1 LKGKIC
7 NILCFFAFA
16 LVTIGSQA
24 QESVKT
30 HEGVQIGGI
39 KQWIGVKGADDT
51 KPLLLFLHG
60 GPGFSSRNYA
70 KKFIKYLQKDFII
83 AQWDQRETGI
93 TSHWG
98 PYSDSLT
105 VDIFHKDTEEV
116 VSYLLKKFTKEKIF
130 LVGFSWGGFLGL
142 HFANE
147 HPELLHAYISVSSMI
162 HPDESEQ
169 LTLALLQEK
178 ATISGDI
185 AATDEISKISIPF
198 NSWEELYFQRKWTVH
213 FLDKK
218 KFNPNQKKVFE
229 QWSEKWWPIF
239 IEASKVDYAETVP
252 AIHCPIYFFI
262 SKNDFVANYLVAEN
276 YFNSLHAN
284 QKQIIWF
291 EQSTHEIPTD
301 EPKKFGEELI
311 NIVRQMDAAKTEQK

>member
-1 LKGKIC
+1 MLTFVFGTLI
-7 NILCFFAFA
+7 
-16 LVTIGSQA
+16 SQA
-24 QESVKT
+24 QESIKT
-30 HEGVQIGGI
+30 HEGIEIGGI

-60 GPGFSSRNYA
+60 GPGFSSRNYS
-70 KKFIKYLQKDFII
+70 KKFIKYLQKDFIV

-116 VSYLLKKFTKEKIF
+116 VSYLLKKFSKQKLF

-162 HPDESEQ
+162 HQHESEQ
-169 LTLALLQEK
+169 MTLDLLKEK
-178 ATISGDI
+178 ASSSADRTAI
-185 AATDEISKISIPF
+185 DEISKISIPF
-198 NSWEELYFQRKWTVH
+198 NSWEALYYQRKWTAQ
-213 FLDKK
+213 FLQKE
-218 KFNPNQKKVFE
+218 KFNPNQKKVFQ

-239 IEASKVDYAETVP
+239 IEAAEVNYAETVP
-252 AIHCPIYFFI
+252 AISCPIYFFI
-262 SKNDFVANYLVAEN
+262 SNKDFVANYAVAEN
-276 YFNSLHAN
+276 YFNDLKAK
-284 QKQIIWF
+284 QKQVVWF
-291 EQSTHEIPTD
+291 EQSTHEIPSD
-301 EPKKFGEELI
+301 EPKKFSEELI
-311 NIVRQMDAAKTEQK
+311 NISSRLEIFKIEQE